1 MREITALAGGPG
13 EPPPVGR
20 RKSRL
25 QKTKGTRTIESPA
38 IPRASYKN
46 TSMGKKIR
54 ALLIVE
60 VTDDFCLVDFNK
72 PRKSDLDS
80 TAPRQSVLQVFL
92 PIG

>member
-1 MREITALAGGPG
+1 MRMREITALAGGPG

-46 TSMGKKIR
+46 ISMGKKSAKR
-54 ALLIVE
+54 TALLKVE
-60 VTDDFCLVDFNK
+60 VTDDFC
-72 PRKSDLDS
+72 
-80 TAPRQSVLQVFL
+80 
-92 PIG
+92 